1 MRPEQRLSAFV
12 AGLRWGDVPPPV
24 ARKVVDHALDAVGVM
39 CAGRSAPSSIP
50 VRTLFTEAGGVAEA
64 SVIGGATALPAPAAA
79 FVNAFHGRVHTFDDT
94 YDAGPIHPGSVVLA
108 AALAAAE
115 RRRASGADLLAA
127 VLAGCEVSV
136 RVSGALGPDHYASGF
151 HGTGTCNALGAAA
164 AAARAMGLDADAVAG
179 ALGHAGAAASGLRQY
194 QVGGSMSDSA
204 LNGARAAHAGVV
216 GALLAADGLP
226 GPAGILS
233 GPWGVCN
240 VMSPGSQPAR
250 LVENLGRAWAFVD
263 TALKAYPT
271 CRFTHG
277 PIAALLALRRPAR
290 HRSRSGGPGR
300 HIRISP
306 VDRGQRPARSWET
319 RFDALMSHQFAAAA
333 ALARGRVSMDSLEK
347 PVRADPLVRRLMARV
362 RIRHDLS
369 LDAAAPTHWPHRVQ
383 VTLADGSV
391 LEADSPNPPG
401 SAGAPIP
408 PEVLEAKFRD
418 LTAPILGEDAAERVR
433 RAISNLA
440 RIADIGDLGRL
451 LRPGDTTEAST
462 SAKHGPRGRHSTPD

>member
-277 PIAALLALRRPAR
+277 PIAALLALRRRHDIDPAT
-290 HRSRSGGPGR
+290 
-300 HIRISP
+300 
-306 VDRGQRPARSWET
+306 VDRVDISGFRRSIEVSDRPIVET

-362 RIRHDLS
+362 RIRHDPS
-369 LDAAAPTHWPHRVQ
+369 LDAAAPAHWPHRVQ

-433 RAISNLA
+433 RTISNLA

-462 SAKHGPRGRHSTPD
+462 SAKHWPRGRHSTPD

>member
-1 MRPEQRLSAFV
+1 
-12 AGLRWGDVPPPV
+12 
-24 ARKVVDHALDAVGVM
+24 
-39 CAGRSAPSSIP
+39 
-50 VRTLFTEAGGVAEA
+50 
-64 SVIGGATALPAPAAA
+64 
-79 FVNAFHGRVHTFDDT
+79 
-94 YDAGPIHPGSVVLA
+94 
-108 AALAAAE
+108 
-115 RRRASGADLLAA
+115 
-127 VLAGCEVSV
+127 
-136 RVSGALGPDHYASGF
+136 
-151 HGTGTCNALGAAA
+151 
-164 AAARAMGLDADAVAG
+164 
-179 ALGHAGAAASGLRQY
+179 
-194 QVGGSMSDSA
+194 MSDSA

-233 GPWGVCN
+233 GPWGVCS

-277 PIAALLALRRPAR
+277 PIAALLALRRRHDIDPAA
-290 HRSRSGGPGR
+290 
-300 HIRISP
+300 
-306 VDRGQRPARSWET
+306 VDRVDISGFRRSIEVSDRPIVET

-362 RIRHDLS
+362 RIRHDPS
-369 LDAAAPTHWPHRVQ
+369 LDAVAPAHWPHRVQ

-433 RAISNLA
+433 RAISNLVQ
-440 RIADIGDLGRL
+440 IADIGDLGRL

-462 SAKHGPRGRHSTPD
+462 SAKHGPRGRHSTPDCSP